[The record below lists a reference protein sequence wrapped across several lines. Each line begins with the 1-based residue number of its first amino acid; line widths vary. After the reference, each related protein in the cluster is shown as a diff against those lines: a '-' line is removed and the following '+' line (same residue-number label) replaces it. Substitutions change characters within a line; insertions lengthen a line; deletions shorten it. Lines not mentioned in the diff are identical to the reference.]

1 MCLSNQYCLSQ
12 VPLCIDSS
20 NFEVIMSGLKC
31 AQGKCIV
38 NSLTLKDGE
47 EEFLSQARLV
57 KRFGAAVVIMAMDEI
72 GQVHTVQYMNVTCG
86 T

>member
-1 MCLSNQYCLSQ
+1 M
-12 VPLCIDSS
+12 PLCIDSS

-57 KRFGAAVVIMAMDEI
+57 KRFGAAAVIMAMDEI